1 MGAAFVCALFIE
13 VSIELGVLG
22 ILGMVSMG
30 FILIKI
36 GKEFQRIKS
45 IYNRQKSIDRAYQLQ
60 LENMKAES
68 LEAYRE
74 RKIQEYCE
82 ALEQNQKMQARAREA
97 QRYIENNK
105 RCIYENES
113 TSLVAQM
120 EKAYEVGEFI
130 GYTYNTAFQLFS
142 IL

>member
-30 FILIKI
+30 FKLIKI

-82 ALEQNQKMQARAREA
+82 ALEQNQKMQERAREA

-105 RCIYENES
+105 MHI
-113 TSLVAQM
+113 
-120 EKAYEVGEFI
+120 
-130 GYTYNTAFQLFS
+130 
-142 IL
+142 